1 MFDALKLLGSV
12 VQSRSTPSGSN
23 RLNAALQQ
31 TGGAGPLQQVLSQ
44 LGASGGRAGGGGLGG
59 GLGGLLGGLMGQGSG
74 GQAGMP
80 GAAPGQGGIGGILG
94 RLATEAQRAMNSSSP
109 HQEVARNNPAA
120 LGGLGALAGGLLG
133 GGRGAV
139 GGGLLAV
146 LGSLA
151 YAAMQGQSQA
161 PGGGAGV
168 GVPGGGQG
176 AGPLG
181 AAPLG
186 AAPVGAGP
194 VGAAPAVMAGL
205 DDPASVQRKAVLV
218 LRSMIHAAKAD
229 GQIDAREMERIFGR
243 LDASGED
250 REARDFVLDEMRGP
264 ADPDAIARGVT
275 SPLEA
280 AEVYAAALMAIEA
293 DTPAERDY
301 LTRLA
306 GALRL
311 QPQVVARIHG
321 TLGVPT

>member
-12 VQSRSTPSGSN
+12 IEGRSTPSGAN
-23 RLNAALQQ
+23 RLDAALRQ
-31 TGGAGPLQQVLSQ
+31 TGGGGPLQQVLSQ
-44 LGASGGRAGGGGLGG
+44 LGAQGGRAGG
-59 GLGGLLGGLMGQGSG
+59 GLGGLLGGLMGQGAG
-74 GQAGMP
+74 GQGGMP
-80 GAAPGQGGIGGILG
+80 GTAPGQGGMGGGIGGILG
-94 RLATEAQRAMNSSSP
+94 RLASEAQQAMDSSSP
-109 HQEVARNNPAA
+109 RQEIARNNPAA
-120 LGGLGALAGGLLG
+120 IGGLGALAGGLLG

-161 PGGGAGV
+161 PGGGV
-168 GVPGGGQG
+168 GLGMPGGGQG
-176 AGPLG
+176 AGPMG
-181 AAPLG
+181 AAPG
-186 AAPVGAGP
+186 VPAGH
-194 VGAAPAVMAGL
+194 
-205 DDPASVQRKAVLV
+205 DDPAAVQRKAVLV

-229 GQIDAREMERIFGR
+229 GQIDAQEMDRILGR
-243 LDASGED
+243 LDASED

-306 GALRL
+306 AALRL
-311 QPQVVARIHG
+311 PSQVIARIHG
-321 TLGVPT
+321 TLGMPA